1 MLNKVCT
8 GRQVATGEVRT
19 IDVPH
24 LSVWFAMPHVT
35 GLIREVRLKWRK
47 KDAFKVAMKQAII
60 YTKEGA
66 VHLWPH
72 EYNRFDID
80 KFLDFTDEDGFYI
93 HYLSEN
99 AAVDPEKLFYL
110 RTRGIGKAQAQ
121 RMLLGELKDPNYCYF
136 TFHPSIA
143 GFFGDGFG
151 SGRIHPVN
159 RLHRTRSH
167 NRRGATV

>member
-1 MLNKVCT
+1 MIAGHGEILEDYFPEDYGKDLPEDGGWIIVLNKVCT

-99 AAVDPEKLFYL
+99 AAVDPEKL
-110 RTRGIGKAQAQ
+110 
-121 RMLLGELKDPNYCYF
+121 
-136 TFHPSIA
+136 
-143 GFFGDGFG
+143 
-151 SGRIHPVN
+151 
-159 RLHRTRSH
+159 
-167 NRRGATV
+167 